1 MCIFFQILFYLRK
14 FRYAPCHFFL
24 FLSMGSE
31 LDQLEIINYMHRAL
45 SDQKDYVWV
54 NYVIN
59 HIVYYMSKGSYLL
72 HHWLHE

>member
-1 MCIFFQILFYLRK
+1 
-14 FRYAPCHFFL
+14 
-24 FLSMGSE
+24 MGSE